1 MKTYKSMST
10 VRPDTWDKVSCP
22 DKVYH
27 HTNIHEVPVETEGQ
41 DPVKMYAY
49 DTTEYTN
56 REYLLMLDDQ
66 VGEQADA
73 LIELAGMIGGE

>member
-1 MKTYKSMST
+1 
-10 VRPDTWDKVSCP
+10 
-22 DKVYH
+22 
-27 HTNIHEVPVETEGQ
+27 
-41 DPVKMYAY
+41 MYEY

-66 VGEQADA
+66 IGEQADA